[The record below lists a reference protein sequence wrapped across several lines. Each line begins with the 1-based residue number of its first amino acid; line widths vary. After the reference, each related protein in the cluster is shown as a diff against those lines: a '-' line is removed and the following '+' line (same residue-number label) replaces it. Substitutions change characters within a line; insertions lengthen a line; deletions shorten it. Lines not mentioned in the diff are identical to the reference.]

1 MLKYRTFCL
10 KTLKCS
16 TFCRIILKYGLKAG
30 KKWLKVRWG
39 RTPHFVL
46 IWQDLQTSKQFIWQK
61 YSTPGFVGPLNI
73 FHSEGVLPEEEAQ
86 SIPVIGQRMASPLVW
101 TSARY
106 RLSGEWRYPNDFHQ
120 SRIIEVAKGHFINV
134 QFKRF
139 NLADSNDFVQITDGD
154 GTFLG
159 HFGPN
164 IGLTN
169 RGTSPALQKLS
180 TFFSTPIRAVQKTAG
195 SSSGVSIIFNL
206 NI

>member
-1 MLKYRTFCL
+1 M
-10 KTLKCS
+10 
-16 TFCRIILKYGLKAG
+16 GLKGAEAG
-30 KKWLKVRWG
+30 LQIFG
-39 RTPHFVL
+39 S
-46 IWQDLQTSKQFIWQK
+46 DLQSSKQFIWQK

-106 RLSGEWRYPNDFHQ
+106 RLSGEWRYPNDFHP
-120 SRIIEVAKGHFINV
+120 SRTIEVAKGHFINV

-159 HFGPN
+159 HFGPQHWSDQSKN
-164 IGLTN
+164 VSSFTETVHVLFHTDQS
-169 RGTSPALQKLS
+169 GTEDGWELEWSEYNFQSKHLKGQL
-180 TFFSTPIRAVQKTAG
+180 
-195 SSSGVSIIFNL
+195 
-206 NI
+206 